1 MTGLLPRIGQK
12 IGIKVKNANQQDGYA
27 EQLLIEQTRSGNSD
41 SFATL
46 VSMHSPQLYSI
57 SLKILQNHAD
67 AEDNVQNALLKA
79 YEKIDRFEGRSRF
92 STWLFRI
99 AVNEALMRMRRL
111 HPVHLSLDSLTLEGE
126 KDPVSNISDDR
137 PDPERQYLAKELTAA
152 AFFGLPEHLVEMFI
166 RIKLEGWSQ
175 RELALEIGI
184 TMPAL
189 KSRMFDARVRM
200 REQLRAI
207 ARYPSTCP
215 EPSLQ

>member
-1 MTGLLPRIGQK
+1 MAKAPRPACCVRLAR
-12 IGIKVKNANQQDGYA
+12 IKVRDADQQDEHA

-41 SFATL
+41 SFDKL

-57 SLKILQNHAD
+57 SLRILQNHAD

-79 YEKIDRFEGRSRF
+79 YENIDGFEGRSRF

-111 HPVHLSLDSLTLEGE
+111 HPVHLPLDSLTLEGE
-126 KDPVSNISDDR
+126 KDPVSSISDDR

-152 AFFGLPEHLVEMFI
+152 AFLGLPEHLVEMFI
-166 RIKLEGWSQ
+166 RIKLEGWSH
-175 RELALEIGI
+175 RELAHEIGI

-189 KSRMFDARVRM
+189 KSRIFYARARM

-207 ARYPSTCP
+207 S
-215 EPSLQ
+215 